1 MHFGAQQPLMLRSLN
16 QLEEKL
22 DPALFLCANRRQ
34 IVNSAQVA
42 QVAPNAA
49 DGLDLHLLDGS
60 VVEVS
65 RRRAQQFK
73 AACGL

>member
-1 MHFGAQQPLMLRSLN
+1 MGEAASAADAAAQINKLRPDLR
-16 QLEEKL
+16 LL
-22 DPALFLCANRRQ
+22 DVQMPGGSGFDLLAALDD
-34 IVNSAQVA
+34 
-42 QVAPNAA
+42 AA

-73 AACGL
+73 AATGL

>member
-1 MHFGAQQPLMLRSLN
+1 
-16 QLEEKL
+16 
-22 DPALFLCANRRQ
+22 
-34 IVNSAQVA
+34 VA
-42 QVAPNAA
+42 QLAPNAA
-49 DGLDLHLLDGS
+49 DGLALHLQDGS

>member
-1 MHFGAQQPLMLRSLN
+1 M
-16 QLEEKL
+16 
-22 DPALFLCANRRQ
+22 
-34 IVNSAQVA
+34 
-42 QVAPNAA
+42 APNAA

-73 AACGL
+73 AVTKL